1 MKERPLLRLLRQSG
15 LYALGNVA
23 IKLSGLVLA
32 PFYLDTAYLE
42 LGEYGNLAVL
52 MVFAQ
57 IGIMVMGLG
66 FGTGLLKY
74 VGKQN
79 GGEDTAAVPFTALLV
94 TMALAGL
101 TVMFFTLTDRFWAQ
115 VLLGE
120 SHNSVIIRLIGYY
133 VGFKV
138 VGSVPLMMLRI
149 QERAGLY
156 ALVIALEMLAL
167 IGGVLYFL
175 VDQGNGLEGVFEAY
189 AFSSA
194 ASMVLLVG
202 FALFFVKWR
211 FDFGQLKPLF
221 VYGGPL
227 VFMGLAGLILNAG
240 DRFILKILTTD
251 QMVGQYE
258 WAARLSGILNLFIVQ
273 SFQLAFTILGLKTLG
288 GGDHSL
294 HRRAFRHYSIWAG
307 WAVLGISLL
316 AYDVTALLNKVGAD
330 PFYLQSANIVLPL
343 ALGSMIYGVYVV
355 INNVLFSTE
364 KTHLITWNVVL
375 AAVANIVLN
384 FALIP
389 VIGVMGAA
397 IATVLSYSILAWL
410 SNRIATRQLHID
422 YAWPVFFGVIAMVL
436 TLAGA
441 GYLTQQW
448 STIPRVTARL
458 LLVCAYLP
466 LLLLLRVYSVEEL
479 KSGWRMIKEKVKK
492 T

>member
-32 PFYLDTAYLE
+32 PFYLDTAYLQ

-57 IGIMVMGLG
+57 ICIMIMGLG

-74 VGKQN
+74 VGKQERD
-79 GGEDTAAVPFTALLV
+79 EDTAAVPFTALLV

-101 TVMFFTLTDRFWAQ
+101 TVLFFQLTDTFWADL
-115 VLLGE
+115 LLGE
-120 SHNSVIIRLIGYY
+120 DSLSPVIKLIGFY
-133 VGFKV
+133 VAFKV

-175 VDQGNGLEGVFEAY
+175 VAQGNGLEGVFSAY
-189 AFSSA
+189 VFASA
-194 ASMVLLVG
+194 ASMALLVG
-202 FALFFVKWR
+202 CALLFVKWQ

-221 VYGGPL
+221 IYGGPL
-227 VFMGLAGLILNAG
+227 VFMGLAGLVLNAG
-240 DRFILKILTTD
+240 DRFILKMLTAD
-251 QMVGQYE
+251 EVVGQYE

-316 AYDVTALLNKVGAD
+316 AYDVTALLGKVGAD

-355 INNVLFSTE
+355 INNVLFSTN

-375 AAVANIVLN
+375 AAIANIVLN

-389 VIGVMGAA
+389 FIGVMGAA
-397 IATVLSYSILAWL
+397 IATVLSYGMLAWL
-410 SNRIATRQLHID
+410 SNRIAIRQLQID
-422 YAWPVFFGVIAMVL
+422 YAWSAFFAVITMVL
-436 TLAGA
+436 ILAGI
-441 GYLTQQW
+441 GYLTQTW
-448 STIPRVTARL
+448 STGMRIAARL
-458 LLVCAYLP
+458 LLVGTYLP
-466 LLLLLRVYSVEEL
+466 LLFLFRIYSIDELR
-479 KSGWRMIKEKVKK
+479 SGWGMIKGKMGKA
-492 T
+492 